1 MNNRQQTPLEKL
13 LADKIRLQEEC
24 RVQEQKLNNTL
35 SYFQEN
41 AGSLLISGFSNL
53 LFPTS
58 KNKNKAKDTKEITQ
72 KESKIAGQSVSLN
85 LNDYLSIA
93 KSLLPVAWEIAQ
105 PIIINWGIRKTK
117 KMITSIF
124 QRKKK

>member
-13 LADKIRLQEEC
+13 LADKVRLQEEC
-24 RVQEQKLNNTL
+24 RVQEKKLNGTL

-53 LFPTS
+53 LFPTN
-58 KNKNKAKDTKEITQ
+58 KNKNKTKDTKETT
-72 KESKIAGQSVSLN
+72 ESDAKIAGQSASLN

-93 KSLLPVAWEIAQ
+93 KSLIPVAWEIAQ
-105 PIIINWGIRKTK
+105 PIIINWGIRKTR
-117 KMITSIF
+117 KMITSLF

>member
-1 MNNRQQTPLEKL
+1 MNNRQQTPLERL

-58 KNKNKAKDTKEITQ
+58 KNKNKAKDTKR
-72 KESKIAGQSVSLN
+72 
-85 LNDYLSIA
+85 
-93 KSLLPVAWEIAQ
+93 P
-105 PIIINWGIRKTK
+105 
-117 KMITSIF
+117 
-124 QRKKK
+124 